1 MKQTQRTRELLERGW
16 LTALASAQMG
26 GCLSLSQRVGDF
38 KRSGLTIIDKW
49 VTTNDGARVK
59 AYRIVKKAKLKPQT

>member
-1 MKQTQRTRELLERGW
+1 MNHKQRTIQMLERGW

-26 GCLSLSQRVGDF
+26 GCLSLSQRVGEL
-38 KRSGLTIIDKW
+38 KRSGVTVIDKW

-59 AYRIVKKAKLKPQT
+59 AYRIVNRKKLTA